1 MSPRGPHFRAGAGAV
16 ILRTDGRVLVF
27 ERSDIPN
34 AWQFP
39 QGGLEAGETAETA
52 VWREVHEETGLR
64 PADLALLTR
73 YPEPLVYELPPH
85 ARRQRNGLG
94 QVQYWFFFRA
104 LTDAPPVRLEPNG
117 EFKAFRWAGF
127 REVVEGTVAFRKPI
141 YERLEAFAQSQH
153 LI

>member
-1 MSPRGPHFRAGAGAV
+1 MSARGPHFRAGAGAV
-16 ILRTDGRVLVF
+16 ILNAAGEVLVF
-27 ERSDIPN
+27 ERDDVTN

-39 QGGLEAGETAETA
+39 QGGLDPGETPEDA
-52 VWREVHEETGLR
+52 VWRELYEETGLR
-64 PADLALLTR
+64 PSDLAPIAR

-104 LTDAPPVRLEPNG
+104 LDAAPPVRLEPNG
-117 EFKAFRWAGF
+117 EFRACRWAAFRD
-127 REVVEGTVAFRKPI
+127 VVTATVAFRKPV
-141 YERLEAFAQSQH
+141 YERLEAFARAQR